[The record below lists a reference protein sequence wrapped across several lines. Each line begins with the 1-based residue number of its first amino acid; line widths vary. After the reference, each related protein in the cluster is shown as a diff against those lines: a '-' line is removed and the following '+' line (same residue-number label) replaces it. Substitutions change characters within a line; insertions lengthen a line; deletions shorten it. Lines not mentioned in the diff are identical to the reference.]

1 MPKVIIS
8 EEFVEATAEV
18 YSERVFNDLYRL
30 VEMLEALPELG
41 STELPLPYAIKKR
54 FGKDCRKIVI
64 APFDILYRY
73 DKVEDTVYV
82 AALIHQRRVH

>member
-18 YSERVFNDLYRL
+18 YSERMFNDLYRL
-30 VEMLEALPELG
+30 VEMLDALPELG
-41 STELPLPYAIKKR
+41 STERPSAIKKR

>member
-8 EEFVEATAEV
+8 EEFVEVTAEV
-18 YSERVFNDLYRL
+18 YSERMFNVLYRL

-41 STELPLPYAIKKR
+41 STELPYAIKKR